1 MDIIKLLIFAVKSF
15 SSGLIGF
22 LIDPSMWPFLILFIY
37 IIISQY
43 KKVISMQEEI
53 YGGKAKNSL
62 KDLVSTSILF
72 GLITGVAGSIVTTV
86 IGLTFG
92 STGGLYFVIVLSL
105 LLMMIKP
112 RYLCLS
118 YSGGLLSLIVLAV
131 NSLSGRGYAGNGIVQ
146 FIHNNINFDV
156 SALMAMVAVLHLVEA
171 LLMWFDG
178 GTGATPVFME
188 RDGKLQG
195 AFIMQRFWFM
205 PVLIYIYMKGSAVA
219 GGDVIATPAWWPVFR
234 PAISQNL
241 IKDAL
246 FAASPLLVM
255 LGYSDFAVT
264 TDVKSKVRRSSIGLL
279 AFSISLLLLSYLSTK
294 YYIFKYIAVIF
305 APLAHEGLI
314 LLERYRENKG
324 VPIYSFRED
333 GIIVVDTVP
342 SSPAEKMGIKPGETI
357 VSLNNNPVKNIEDV
371 EEAFKTYL
379 TYVWVDLV
387 DRNGNKRTVQHW
399 DVNNGIT
406 SLGIITVPEKGFGV
420 PYVKEKE
427 GFFENKINR
436 LFSKKW

>member
-1 MDIIKLLIFAVKSF
+1 MDIIKLLVFAVKSF
-15 SSGLIGF
+15 SSGLIGI
-22 LIDPSMWPFLILFIY
+22 LIDPSMWPFLFLFIY
-37 IIISQY
+37 ILISQY

-62 KDLVSTSILF
+62 RDLTSTSILF
-72 GLITGVAGSIVTTV
+72 GLITGVIGSIVTTV
-86 IGLTFG
+86 TGLTFG
-92 STGGLYFVIVLSL
+92 NTGGLYFVIVLSL

-118 YSGGLLSLIVLAV
+118 YSGGLLSLIILVV
-131 NSLSGRGYAGNGIVQ
+131 NSLYGRGYEGNGIVK
-146 FIHNNINFDV
+146 FIHSNINFDV

-178 GTGATPVFME
+178 STGATPVFME
-188 RDGKLQG
+188 KDGKLQG

-205 PVLIYIYMKGSAVA
+205 PVLIYIYMKGSAA
-219 GGDVIATPAWWPVFR
+219 GADIVATPAWWPVFK

-241 IKDAL
+241 LKDAI

-264 TDVKSKVRRSSIGLL
+264 TDVKSKVKRSSIGLL
-279 AFSISLLLLSYLSTK
+279 IFSILLLLLSYFSTK
-294 YYIFKYIAVIF
+294 YYILKYVAVIF

-314 LLERYRENKG
+314 LYERYRENNG
-324 VPIYSFRED
+324 VPIFSFKED

-342 SSPAEKMGIKPGETI
+342 DSPAAKMGIRPGDTI
-357 VSLNNNPVKNIEDV
+357 VGINNNPVKNLEDA
-371 EEAFKTYL
+371 EEVLKTYL
-379 TYVWVDLV
+379 TYLWIDLL
-387 DRNGNKRTVQHW
+387 DREGNKRTVQHW

-406 SLGIITVPEKGFGV
+406 SLGIITVPKSGFGV

-427 GFFENKINR
+427 GILENKINK
-436 LFSKKW
+436 LFNKK